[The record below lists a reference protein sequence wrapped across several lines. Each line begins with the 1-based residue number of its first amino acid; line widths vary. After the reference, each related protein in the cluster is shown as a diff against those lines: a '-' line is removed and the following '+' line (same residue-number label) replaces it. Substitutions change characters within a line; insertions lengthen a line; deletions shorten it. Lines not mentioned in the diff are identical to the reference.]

1 MHFLFI
7 LFLFYF
13 IFPIEETTSWDLS
26 LFFPIAVHVCNADV

>member
-7 LFLFYF
+7 HLF
-13 IFPIEETTSWDLS
+13 IFPIEETTGWDFS